1 MGQEASDASTDRFR
15 RGGVGGAHR
24 TVRPVRGLTSPGLGH
39 SLSLSV
45 LLLPTFVGC
54 VNPPDSPLDGDSSVW
69 LLSLLLAVSIVFILL
84 AAGVRI
90 KIPKLVSFQPPDN
103 RAGQIFLAVLG
114 LGVLSMSLFL
124 VIQDPRIYLPFAS
137 TPLRSVELSPCQTA
151 AEQESRPLCRGLL
164 EKAPEIP
171 TPVARLSGEVSFIA
185 YEDEFEN
192 YYSTLRIGRGRQ
204 LSQSRV
210 GGDGQFSIDVP
221 FWSTVAWRA
230 IEPSDYVLWP
240 MEIDPPAGR
249 DGSPTSLSFEFLRID
264 DVFIRQKNEAIQAI
278 QQCEFERAD
287 AVLNV
292 LLPILEQLT
301 DRVPRAQT
309 WPHDV
314 HRDLANEAVAHRDC
328 ADGDGGGSMS
338 FERKWRREAIERA
351 TTLEGKI
358 LAMNTWAG
366 LSREMYRPQELAWP
380 DASLVDV
387 DLISER
393 YRDSLREDLQLVRT
407 ELARSEIRDV
417 VSNEIL
423 PTGGIDGCLDV
434 GQRDALRAFKTLL
447 SEPVRGA
454 NLNRLMNAISGL
466 QRIVSPRWQ
475 LGTWIDYLDTGDGEI
490 EIIREW
496 KVDRFEYRFRFT
508 QYGRSEIGGGQL
520 TLEPEQSAPCRF
532 GIRGAPSDRRN
543 REAFVILEDGFLRR
557 EPAGLRYPAKRGSAE
572 PPDR

>member
-24 TVRPVRGLTSPGLGH
+24 TVRPVRGLTSPGLRH
-39 SLSLSV
+39 SLPLSV

-54 VNPPDSPLDGDSSVW
+54 VDPPDSPFDEDSSVW
-69 LLSLLLAVSIVFILL
+69 LLSLLLAVSTVFILL

-221 FWSTVAWRA
+221 FWSTVAWHA
-230 IEPSDYVLWP
+230 IEPSDYMLWP

-249 DGSPTSLSFEFLRID
+249 DGSPASLSFEFLKID

-278 QQCEFERAD
+278 QECEFERAD

-292 LLPILEQLT
+292 LLPILEQLG

-314 HRDLANEAVAHRDC
+314 HRDLANETAAHRDC

-366 LSREMYRPQELAWP
+366 LSREMYRPQGLAWP
-380 DASLVDV
+380 DATLVDV

-407 ELARSEIRDV
+407 ELARPRTRSV
-417 VSNEIL
+417 VSNEIA
-423 PTGGIDGCLDV
+423 PTGIGGCLDV
-434 GQRDALRAFKTLL
+434 GQQEALRTFGTLL
-447 SEPVRGA
+447 SEPVEDI

-466 QRIVSPRWQ
+466 QRIVTPYWL
-475 LGTWIDYLDTGDGEI
+475 LGTWTDYPDEGYGEI
-490 EIIREW
+490 EIIRERV
-496 KVDRFEYRFRFT
+496 VDGFEYYFRFT
-508 QYGRSEIGGGQL
+508 QYNGSRTGEGAL
-520 TLEPEQSAPCRF
+520 TLEPEQSASCRF
-532 GIRGAPSDRRN
+532 EVTGGSSDRGN
-543 REAFVILEDGFLRR
+543 RDFFVILEDGHLRNEFTNR
-557 EPAGLRYPAKRGSAE
+557 YYPAKDARAE
-572 PPDR
+572 SPGG